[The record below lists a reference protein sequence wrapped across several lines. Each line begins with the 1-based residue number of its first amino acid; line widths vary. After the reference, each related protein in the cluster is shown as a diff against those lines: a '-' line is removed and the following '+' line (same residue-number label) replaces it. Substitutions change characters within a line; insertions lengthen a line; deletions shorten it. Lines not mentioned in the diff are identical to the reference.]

1 MPAEFL
7 KKHGDYQRVYRE
19 GRKGSAPLMGW
30 FVASRLA
37 ETPPTISADN
47 EEENSATRSDPAAG
61 AAAVGTRIGL
71 TVPKTLGK
79 AVDRNRMKRRMRE
92 AVRRQP
98 GDLFAPQLDVVLH
111 PRRSVLTCEFDRL
124 EREVGKVLREVAIKR
139 DVKRGDSK

>member
-30 FVASRLA
+30 FVAGRAGQEPSPQTVA
-37 ETPPTISADN
+37 GVDQN
-47 EEENSATRSDPAAG
+47 NSGLTAT
-61 AAAVGTRIGL
+61 GTRVGL

-98 GDLFAPQLDVVLH
+98 DELLAPALDVVLH

-124 EREVGKVLREVAIKR
+124 EREISKVLREVATR
-139 DVKRGDSK
+139 REGKRGDTK